1 MSDEWQGETEEE
13 RRRLDAIRPWH
24 RLAWV
29 LVGVFAVIAIYLKL
43 KQLGGW

>member
-1 MSDEWQGETEEE
+1 MPDEWHGETEEE
-13 RRRLDAIRPWH
+13 RKRLDAIRPWH

-29 LVGVFAVIAIYLKL
+29 AVGVFGVIAIYLKL